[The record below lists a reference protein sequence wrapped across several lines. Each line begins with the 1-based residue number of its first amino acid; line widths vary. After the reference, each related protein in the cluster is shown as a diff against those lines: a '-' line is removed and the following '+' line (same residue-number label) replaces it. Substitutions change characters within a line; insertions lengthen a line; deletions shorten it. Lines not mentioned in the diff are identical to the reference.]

1 MTEFVEGVCVGL
13 FFMACFVAAVVV
25 IATVIVG
32 GRADRSYKTFT
43 DLQRELKE
51 KEMDEIE
58 LNTYRDGTVEKA
70 VKCRI
75 LVNCPLDR
83 SADRLVNHH
92 GFVPWLLP
100 SDYPRYDKE
109 MTGTWSDIMT
119 YAESLRGIEGIVAV
133 ELQFGD
139 GPKTETVSPE

>member
-1 MTEFVEGVCVGL
+1 MAEFFGGVCVGL
-13 FFMACFVAAVVV
+13 FVMACFIAAVVV

-51 KEMDEIE
+51 NEMDE
-58 LNTYRDGTVEKA
+58 NRDGTVEGK
-70 VKCRI
+70 VRCRI

-100 SDYPRYDKE
+100 SDYQRYDKE

-119 YAESLRGIEGIVAV
+119 YAESLRGIEGIVNV
-133 ELQFGD
+133 ELTFGD
-139 GPKTETVSPE
+139 KAVGQIGKAAGIE